1 MKSGSLLCVVC
12 VSIIIILLLD
22 CVTEVHSGRV
32 QYQYKKYTYRKKR
45 DDKIYKNAKQ
55 PCDIN
60 PDCLA
65 KRGAEQA
72 ICIRKCISDFCYTDI
87 YSQDELEEGEID
99 VRLNSFKG
107 CVSQRK

>member
-1 MKSGSLLCVVC
+1 MKTGGLLFSVC
-12 VSIIIILLLD
+12 VCLAILLLID
-22 CVTEVHSGRV
+22 CISEAHSARV

-55 PCDIN
+55 PCDVN

-72 ICIRKCISDFCYTDI
+72 ICIRQCISDFCYKDI
-87 YSQDELEEGEID
+87 YSADELEEGEID

-107 CVSQRK
+107 CVAQRK

>member
-1 MKSGSLLCVVC
+1 MKGLYVSLLTF
-12 VSIIIILLLD
+12 IIIFLLLD
-22 CVTEVHSGRV
+22 IPETESGSV

-45 DDKIYKNAKQ
+45 DDKTYKNLKQ
-55 PCDIN
+55 PCEVN

-72 ICIRKCISDFCYTDI
+72 ICIRQCISDFCYNDI
-87 YSQDELEEGEID
+87 YAADPLEDGEID

-107 CVSQRK
+107 CCAQQRK